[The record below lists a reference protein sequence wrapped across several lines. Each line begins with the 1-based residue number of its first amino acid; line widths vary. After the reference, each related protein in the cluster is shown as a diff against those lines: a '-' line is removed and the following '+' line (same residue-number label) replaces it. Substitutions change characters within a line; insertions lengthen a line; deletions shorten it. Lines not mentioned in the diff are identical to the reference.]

1 VENILKMTDDFDRE
15 KRKSTKPTGNKQK
28 NKDYISEDQKFA
40 SKAKKAFKNR
50 VREIRQDEK
59 LEDIDYYDKY

>member
-1 VENILKMTDDFDRE
+1 MSEDFDRD
-15 KRKSTKPTGNKQK
+15 KRKSRSSIGNKQK

-50 VREIRQDEK
+50 IRDIRDEE
-59 LEDIDYYDKY
+59 LLDEMDNYS

>member
-1 VENILKMTDDFDRE
+1 MSDDFDRDQ
-15 KRKSTKPTGNKQK
+15 RKSRKPIGNKQK

-50 VREIRQDEK
+50 IRDMIDEE
-59 LEDIDYYDKY
+59 LMDEMDDYS